1 MNHVQKT
8 RLANLLIENEKMMD
22 QQKVAIF
29 GFSYKKNTSDTRCTP
44 AATIVARLLEKGF
57 KVAIHDPKVTK
68 VGFELEMVA

>member
-8 RLANLLIENEKMMD
+8 RLANLLIENEKMTD
-22 QQKVAIF
+22 QQKLAIF

-44 AATIVARLLEKGF
+44 AATIVARLVEKGF